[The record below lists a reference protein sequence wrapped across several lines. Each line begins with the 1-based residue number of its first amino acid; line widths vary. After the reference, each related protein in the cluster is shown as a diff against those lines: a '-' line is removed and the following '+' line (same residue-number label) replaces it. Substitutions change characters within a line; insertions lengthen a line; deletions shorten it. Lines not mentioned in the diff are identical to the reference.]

1 MTSSTLTGFYPV
13 ICTERLV
20 ESVAFYR
27 TLFGFETTYTSDWY
41 VSLRQPEPPHHELAL
56 VAAGHETVP
65 EAFRRPAGGLL
76 LNFEVADVDAEYA
89 RLVTGAGL
97 KLELPLR
104 NEAFGQR
111 HFIVAAP
118 DGVLIDVI
126 TPIAPTASYAACYE
140 DGSVP
145 GA

>member
-1 MTSSTLTGFYPV
+1 M
-13 ICTERLV
+13 
-20 ESVAFYR
+20 
-27 TLFGFETTYTSDWY
+27 
-41 VSLRQPEPPHHELAL
+41 
-56 VAAGHETVP
+56 
-65 EAFRRPAGGLL
+65 
-76 LNFEVADVDAEYA
+76 DAEYA